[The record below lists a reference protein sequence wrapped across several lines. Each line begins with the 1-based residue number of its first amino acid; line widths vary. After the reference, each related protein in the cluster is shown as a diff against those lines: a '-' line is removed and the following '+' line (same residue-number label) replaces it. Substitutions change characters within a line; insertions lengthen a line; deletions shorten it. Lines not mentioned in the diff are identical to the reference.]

1 MSFFEN
7 GIKAKVMST
16 ELVIE
21 ANVSKKVLFESLDL
35 AKEFE
40 VTFSAYNEE
49 SLLCRVNRNAGVK
62 AVTCSESELELFKEA
77 FMMAEV
83 SDGVFDPT
91 IGVLTQGVYGFGKKS
106 AKIPSKNELQKVKKL
121 VNYKNLIINK
131 KEVYLKEKGMKLD
144 FGGIGKG
151 FIADKIMSYL
161 RERGATKAL
170 VNVGGEISTFG
181 KHYNIALRDPFSK
194 NNLAIVKTC
203 KEPLCISTSGDYE
216 RYIASRE
223 NHHILDNK
231 TAKQNHY
238 YSSVT
243 IIQNG
248 RVCTMLDA
256 VATIVFNSNKEFLK
270 DISLKYN
277 IAIIAVVDSGEI
289 YFENFKAL
297 NIEGLELFA
306 L

>member
-16 ELVIE
+16 QLIIE
-21 ANVSKKVLFESLDL
+21 ANVSKKTLFEALEWS
-35 AKEFE
+35 KKFE
-40 VTFSAYNEE
+40 ATFSAYNEE
-49 SLLCRVNRNAGVK
+49 SLLCQVNKNAGLK
-62 AVTCSESELELFKEA
+62 PIICSDEELELFTKA
-77 FMMAEV
+77 LDMAEA

-91 IGVLTQGVYGFGKKS
+91 VGALSQGLYGFGKKS
-106 AKIPSKNELQKVKKL
+106 AKIPTYKELQSARKL
-121 VNYKNLIINK
+121 VNYKNLIINH

-151 FIADKIMSYL
+151 YVADKIINYL
-161 RERGATKAL
+161 QTKGATKAL
-170 VNVGGEISTFG
+170 VNVGGEIATFG
-181 KHYNIALRDPFSK
+181 KRYNIALKDPYSK
-194 NNLAIVKTC
+194 GNLAIVKTLQS
-203 KEPLCISTSGDYE
+203 PLCISTSGDYE
-216 RYIASRE
+216 RFIASKK

-248 RVCTMLDA
+248 IDCTLLDA
-256 VATIVFNSNKEFLK
+256 VATIVFNTSQEFLK
-270 DISLKYN
+270 DISQKYGV
-277 IAIIAVVDSGEI
+277 AIIAVVESGEI
-289 YFENFKAL
+289 YFENFKSL
-297 NIEGLELFA
+297 NIEGVELFA